1 MRTRIRSWPSAG
13 AVGKR
18 KSGPRARSTNSR
30 PSKQLPASD
39 WWPGSSPPM
48 INDVSGRPHPILQPP
63 VPCHSQTRA
72 GVTASSTTN
81 AAADPGPRR
90 RVSHAEFSRRTA
102 SPRAPETG
110 GLLATRRA
118 RCSIRAV
125 LMVMVLC
132 CGRSFPSS
140 RPQNG
145 CVMSMQPVPWPE
157 PDPQIAAAIK
167 AMYGSRKTERP
178 LAVEIRDRL
187 GQWLADEDF
196 AAAFGDR
203 GRPGWSP
210 SRLALVT
217 VLQRAE
223 KLTDRLAAEA
233 VRARLDWKYLLGLPL
248 DDPGFDHTVLA
259 EFRGKVAGA
268 GLEQVA
274 LDALLAKLAAGGL
287 VKAGGKQRTDSTHVV
302 AAVAALNRLELA
314 GESVRA
320 ALEALA
326 AAHPDWLEQ
335 RICVPGWTRRYGT
348 PMTSWRPTASK
359 AKQDELAIAY
369 ARDGY
374 ALAEAVYAESSPA
387 WLRELPAVDVLRRV
401 LVQNYT
407 RAITGNG
414 REVIKRREKEPEGDG
429 LPPGHARIAS
439 PYDLDARWGVKRDTF
454 WLGYKL
460 HVTETCDEEPRCG
473 CPAAGDGGTGR
484 RGHDQDCAAPAFPNL
499 ITHVATTDATVTDNQ
514 MTSVIHDDLAG
525 KTLAPGR
532 HYLDSGYLS
541 AALVVSEAA
550 RHGIAL
556 IGPLLADTSAQAR
569 AGEGYARADFTI
581 DYGNR
586 TVTCPQG
593 NTSASWTPCTQR
605 GNDAIV
611 VHFSAASCGP
621 CGTRPVH
628 HRETAPAHPAAPRP
642 RRSPG
647 RRPRRRQDHPVP
659 GGLRP
664 PRRRRGHHAPGHQPR
679 RAPRPLPRPAENPPR
694 PHVHGL
700 RAQPAPAARLLD
712 RHPAGPEANKPP
724 GTPRTQP
731 RRITAN

>member
-1 MRTRIRSWPSAG
+1 
-13 AVGKR
+13 
-18 KSGPRARSTNSR
+18 
-30 PSKQLPASD
+30 
-39 WWPGSSPPM
+39 
-48 INDVSGRPHPILQPP
+48 
-63 VPCHSQTRA
+63 
-72 GVTASSTTN
+72 
-81 AAADPGPRR
+81 
-90 RVSHAEFSRRTA
+90 
-102 SPRAPETG
+102 
-110 GLLATRRA
+110 
-118 RCSIRAV
+118 
-125 LMVMVLC
+125 
-132 CGRSFPSS
+132 
-140 RPQNG
+140 
-145 CVMSMQPVPWPE
+145 MSMQPAPWPE
-157 PDPQIAAAIK
+157 PDPQIAVAIK

-178 LAVEIRDRL
+178 LAAEIRDRL
-187 GQWLADEDF
+187 GQWLADEEF
-196 AAAFGDR
+196 AAAFGIR
-203 GRPGWSP
+203 GRPGWPP

-248 DDPGFDHTVLA
+248 EDPGFGHTVLA
-259 EFRGKVAGA
+259 EFRGKVAEA

-320 ALEALA
+320 AVEALA
-326 AAHPDWLEQ
+326 AAHPAWLEQ
-335 RICVPGWTRRYGT
+335 RICVSGWTRRYGT
-348 PMTSWRPTASK
+348 PLTAWRPPASQ

-374 ALAEAVYAESSPA
+374 ALLEAVYDESSPA

-407 RAITGNG
+407 RTITGSK
-414 REVIKRREKEPEGDG
+414 EVIKRREKEPEGDG

-439 PYDLDARWGVKRDTF
+439 PYDTDARWGVKREEF

-460 HVTETCDEEPRCG
+460 HVTETCDDEPQCG
-473 CPAAGDGGTGR
+473 CPGDGGTGR

-514 MTSVIHDDLAG
+514 MTSVIHDDLAR

-541 AALVVSEAA
+541 AALVVSALAA
-550 RHGIAL
+550 WGIAL

-569 AGEGYARADFTI
+569 AAKGYARADFTVGY
-581 DYGNR
+581 DSK

-593 NTSASWTPCTQR
+593 KTSASWTPCTQR

-611 VHFSAASCGP
+611 ATFSAADCGP
-621 CGTRPVH
+621 C
-628 HRETAPAHPAAPRP
+628 PA
-642 RRSPG
+642 RSLCTTS
-647 RRPRRRQDHPVP
+647 RRRQLSLLPRDLAEAQATARAAEKTIPFQADYARRAGVEGTMHQAVSHGARRARYRGLPKTRLDHVYMACALNL
-659 GGLRP
+659 LRLHAYWTGTP
-664 PRRRRGHHAPGHQPR
+664 LDRRRTSH
-679 RAPRPLPRPAENPPR
+679 L
-694 PHVHGL
+694 
-700 RAQPAPAARLLD
+700 ARLELGL
-712 RHPAGPEANKPP
+712 AA
-724 GTPRTQP
+724 
-731 RRITAN
+731 